1 MTEQVSLWQNKPQS
15 AEFAELCSALYEREL
30 KVLSQQP
37 CGQVESLQNR
47 LKSLPYYVKLTAHS
61 MMQVQTP
68 LEIDFQN
75 ASWSTKQSSQMPLTG
90 QDAQSVASWYLETK
104 LQHGLVVPVATE
116 DHIELDCID
125 RIDKGKDRFR
135 TNANGWFTQ
144 EDGFVHSQ
152 VKLLKPT
159 KRVMMAACAG
169 HVWHGKKKL
178 DPLLPSLRELLLSCT
193 INWQNLKRP
202 STIHS

>member
-37 CGQVESLQNR
+37 HNQVESLQSR

-61 MMQVQTP
+61 MMQVTSP
-68 LEIDFQN
+68 LDIDYQN
-75 ASWSTKQSSQMPLTG
+75 ASWSTKQSSQMPLSG
-90 QDAQSVASWYLETK
+90 QEPESVTHWYETVP
-104 LQHGLVVPVATE
+104 LQHGLVVPVVIN

-125 RIDKGKDRFR
+125 RVDNERRRFR
-135 TNANGWFTQ
+135 TNAYGWFSSENHYIHQRVT
-144 EDGFVHSQ
+144 
-152 VKLLKPT
+152 LLKPT
-159 KRVMMAACAG
+159 KRVMMSACAG
-169 HVWHGKKKL
+169 HVWQGKKKL
-178 DPLLPSLRELLLSCT
+178 DPILPSLRELLLSCT

-202 STIHS
+202 SAIHS